1 MSESIDMLFGD
12 LRSLL
17 NQSERDVAWT
27 ADLTALL
34 ELAIGEDRDAF
45 MARWHP
51 YLVSHR
57 LHLTEANFPQI
68 SVASIDEL
76 ERLRWSD
83 FHFFAGTPILN
94 NLLY

>member
-1 MSESIDMLFGD
+1 MNESIDMLFGD

-51 YLVSHR
+51 
-57 LHLTEANFPQI
+57 
-68 SVASIDEL
+68 
-76 ERLRWSD
+76 
-83 FHFFAGTPILN
+83 
-94 NLLY
+94 